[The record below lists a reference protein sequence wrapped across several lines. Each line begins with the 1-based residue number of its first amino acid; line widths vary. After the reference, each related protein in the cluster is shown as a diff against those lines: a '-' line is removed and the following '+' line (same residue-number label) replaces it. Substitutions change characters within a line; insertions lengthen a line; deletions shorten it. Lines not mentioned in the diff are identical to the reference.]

1 MKLTFLPTMTDL
13 REMLGDKLYIEFVW
27 MWREQEQAVRS
38 QERRAKW
45 AEQLPA
51 RNSEDWPHPLF
62 SRVESAERVSAG
74 QVKAAEPKPAQRALL
89 HPTIQ
94 RLLEQKSEKPDWL
107 DTAGTTDQDDEP
119 VTAEERARGVA
130 YRSAAE

>member
-1 MKLTFLPTMTDL
+1 MKLTFLPTLTDL

-27 MWREQEQAVRS
+27 MWREQEQAVRI

-51 RNSEDWPHPLF
+51 RNSDDWPHPLF
-62 SRVESAERVSAG
+62 TRVESPD
-74 QVKAAEPKPAQRALL
+74 QVGALEAQAPQRALL

-107 DTAGTTDQDDEP
+107 EAPSASDQDDEP
-119 VTAEERARGVA
+119 VTADERARGAA